1 MPRAVLTR
9 GAGCPRAVWLAASAL
24 LHAVPLGL
32 RAEAPSVKVLALTP
46 SLLELV
52 AEPESAAASAGP
64 SFSEWPGAA
73 AVAHAPARSQRQRE
87 PVARRAVAPAREDHV
102 REVPVPGPSPEA
114 TALETAPAQHL
125 VAAEVGAELPAD
137 ADVPSAPA
145 DSSAPPAP

>member
-1 MPRAVLTR
+1 
-9 GAGCPRAVWLAASAL
+9 

-73 AVAHAPARSQRQRE
+73 AVAHAPAR
-87 PVARRAVAPAREDHV
+87 
-102 REVPVPGPSPEA
+102 
-114 TALETAPAQHL
+114 
-125 VAAEVGAELPAD
+125 
-137 ADVPSAPA
+137 
-145 DSSAPPAP
+145 